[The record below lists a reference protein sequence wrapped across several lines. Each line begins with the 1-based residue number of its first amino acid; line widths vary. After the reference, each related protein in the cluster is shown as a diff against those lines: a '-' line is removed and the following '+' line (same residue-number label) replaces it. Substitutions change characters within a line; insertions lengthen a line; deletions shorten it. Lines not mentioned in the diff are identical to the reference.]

1 MVCGD
6 GRQGYKEC
14 APYDVI
20 NVGAYSDQIP
30 QAFVEQLKVGGILCM
45 PATLSDGHQYMMKLT
60 KKSDGSFK
68 EERGLGVKY
77 VPLTSKEA

>member
-1 MVCGD
+1 MTDNLAKSYKHALDNGSIKVVCGD

-45 PATLSDGHQYMMKLT
+45 PATLSDGH
-60 KKSDGSFK
+60 
-68 EERGLGVKY
+68 
-77 VPLTSKEA
+77 